1 MAISSGAPIAPLMP
15 RPRIWLRVDEKTLRN
30 EYVTENGI
38 LFPPIENIF
47 LRNSFAGIIF
57 HGGL

>member
-1 MAISSGAPIAPLMP
+1 MAISSGAAIAPLML
-15 RPRIWLRVDEKTLRN
+15 RPRLWPQGDEKTLRN
-30 EYVTENGI
+30 ECVTPDGI

-57 HGGL
+57 HGDL